1 MAVQYLKAPED
12 EEGDGRSEEFDSA
25 DCGQT
30 GNPRHFVLFKLFH
43 VVSSFQLRQS
53 SATKHNNSNETNE

>member
-25 DCGQT
+25 DCGQA

-43 VVSSFQLRQS
+43 VSRQQQNTTT
-53 SATKHNNSNETNE
+53 AMKRMNN